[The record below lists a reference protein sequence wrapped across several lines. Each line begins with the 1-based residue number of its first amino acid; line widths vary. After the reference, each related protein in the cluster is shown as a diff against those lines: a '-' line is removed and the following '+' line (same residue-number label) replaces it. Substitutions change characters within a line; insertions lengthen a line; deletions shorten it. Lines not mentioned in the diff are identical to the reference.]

1 MKKSKKTNI
10 TSALVNDN
18 ARLATC
24 PQGAYNVVYTALEM
38 NVYMTNHAE
47 AMELFNLVNIEG
59 LTVTELKALG
69 FAWW

>member
-1 MKKSKKTNI
+1 MKKSKKTNV

-59 LTVTELKALG
+59 LTVAELKEFG
-69 FAWW
+69 FGW

>member
-1 MKKSKKTNI
+1 MKKSNKTNI
-10 TSALVNDN
+10 IPALVNEN

-24 PQGAYNVVYTALEM
+24 PQGAYNVVYTALGM

-47 AMELFNLVNIEG
+47 AMELFELINVEG

-69 FAWW
+69 FAW

>member
-10 TSALVNDN
+10 TSALVNEN

-47 AMELFNLVNIEG
+47 AMELFELVNVEG
-59 LTVTELKALG
+59 LTVKELKAFG
-69 FAWW
+69 FAW

>member
-1 MKKSKKTNI
+1 MKKSNKTNI
-10 TSALVNDN
+10 TSALVNEN

-47 AMELFNLVNIEG
+47 AMELFELVNVEG
-59 LTVTELKALG
+59 LTVKELKAFG
-69 FAWW
+69 FAW

>member
-1 MKKSKKTNI
+1 MKKSNKTNI
-10 TSALVNDN
+10 SSALVNDN

-24 PQGAYNVVYTALEM
+24 PQGAYNVVYTALGM

-47 AMELFNLVNIEG
+47 AMELFELINVEG

-69 FAWW
+69 FAW